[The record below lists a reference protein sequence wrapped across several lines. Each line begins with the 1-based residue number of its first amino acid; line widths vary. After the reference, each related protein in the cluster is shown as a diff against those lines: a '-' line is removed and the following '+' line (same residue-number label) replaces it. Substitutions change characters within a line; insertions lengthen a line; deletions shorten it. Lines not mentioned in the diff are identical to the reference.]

1 MYQDAPSSGSAPSS
15 PKFSRLTASCDT
27 VDEDEDEGKGNQPLQ
42 VIPEDEDP
50 DDMSD
55 THDEADSAATGS
67 SSKKSKVTT
76 TGGGKLLNK
85 KVRIHKAKSISQKTI
100 SGEKKKKITKVIK
113 NKELLSIKKSRA
125 KPTKAMRL
133 G

>member
-1 MYQDAPSSGSAPSS
+1 MAYLRARPSFNKNKRKG
-15 PKFSRLTASCDT
+15 
-27 VDEDEDEGKGNQPLQ
+27 VDEDEDEGKGKQPLQ
-42 VIPEDEDP
+42 VIPEDEDL

-55 THDEADSAATGS
+55 THDEAGSAATGS
-67 SSKKSKVTT
+67 SSKKSKVTI

>member
-1 MYQDAPSSGSAPSS
+1 MSHLHSFLHANRTDNKPSHISIIN
-15 PKFSRLTASCDT
+15 PKGKFLLK
-27 VDEDEDEGKGNQPLQ
+27 DEDLN
-42 VIPEDEDP
+42 
-50 DDMSD
+50 DMSD